1 MPDRFNDNTY
11 MAVELSFNNI
21 TSALLLTLIAGM
33 STGIG
38 SLMAFFAK
46 RTNTRFLSLS
56 LGLSAGVMVYVS
68 FMELMP
74 DAIESMG
81 TLYGQKT
88 AMLYTLLAF
97 FAGMGLIA
105 LIDFLV
111 PEDEN
116 PHEFH
121 EINAPDGT
129 KLRRTS
135 YMLAL
140 TIGIHNFPEG
150 VATFVSA
157 LEGLDIALPIVIA
170 IAIHNIP
177 EGIAVSVPIYHSTGS
192 RRKALFY
199 SMLSGVAEPVGALF
213 ALAFLVPIW
222 TPAVNAVCMAAVA
235 GIMVFIS
242 FDELLPGA
250 EEYGHHHWAV
260 WGIIAGMAVMGFGLM
275 LF

>member
-1 MPDRFNDNTY
+1 M
-11 MAVELSFNNI
+11 ELSLTLNTVLI
-21 TSALLLTLIAGM
+21 ALGLTLIAGL

-38 SLMAFFAK
+38 SLLAFFSK
-46 RTNTRFLSLS
+46 TTNTRFLSAA

-74 DAIESMG
+74 DALDKIEMMFPG
-81 TLYGQKT
+81 KEGIIYV
-88 AMLYTLLAF
+88 LLAF

-105 LIDFLV
+105 VIDFFI

-121 EINAPDGT
+121 AAGKSND
-129 KLRRTS
+129 KLKRTGF
-135 YMLAL
+135 MLAL
-140 TIGIHNFPEG
+140 AIGVHNFPEG
-150 VATFVSA
+150 MATFVSA
-157 LEGLDIALPIVIA
+157 LDGLDVALPIVVA

-192 RRKALFY
+192 RKKALRY
-199 SMLSGVAEPVGALF
+199 SVLTGLAEPIGALF
-213 ALAFLVPIW
+213 GMLFLLPFW
-222 TPAVNAVCMAAVA
+222 TPAVGAFMLAAVA
-235 GIMVFIS
+235 GIMVYIS

-250 EEYGHHHWAV
+250 EEYGHHHFAIGGV
-260 WGIIAGMAVMGFGLM
+260 IVGMVIMAFSLL

>member
-1 MPDRFNDNTY
+1 ME
-11 MAVELSFNNI
+11 VELTFNNVA
-21 TSALLLTLIAGM
+21 SALLLTLLAGL

-46 RTNTRFLSLS
+46 HTNTRFLSFS

-74 DAIESMG
+74 DALESMLEIKEG
-81 TLYGQKT
+81 KIG
-88 AMLYTLLAF
+88 MLYTLFAF
-97 FAGMGLIA
+97 FAGMGLIT

-111 PEDEN
+111 PDAEN

-121 EINAPDGT
+121 DIKNPASGD
-129 KLRRTS
+129 KLKHTG
-135 YMLAL
+135 YLLAL

-150 VATFVSA
+150 IATFVSG
-157 LEGLDIALPIVIA
+157 LEGLDIALPIVVA

-177 EGIAVSVPIYHSTGS
+177 EGIAVSVPIYHATGS
-192 RRKALFY
+192 RKKALVY
-199 SMLSGVAEPVGALF
+199 SFLSGVAEPIGALF
-213 ALAFLVPIW
+213 AIAFLLPIW

-250 EEYGHHHWAV
+250 EEYGHHHLAV
-260 WGIIAGMAVMGFGLM
+260 WGVIVGMAVMGFGLL